1 MDPKWTKWTFS
12 FGQPFF
18 KKKFST
24 ATTRN
29 KANKLTP
36 FAYLDGPHPPL
47 ALLPLCSVENRLDL
61 PKTSRLLEAAVVRL
75 GEYGGQAYR
84 NHKNI
89 RSRWD

>member
-1 MDPKWTKWTFS
+1 M
-12 FGQPFF
+12 
-18 KKKFST
+18 
-24 ATTRN
+24 
-29 KANKLTP
+29 
-36 FAYLDGPHPPL
+36 DGPHPPL